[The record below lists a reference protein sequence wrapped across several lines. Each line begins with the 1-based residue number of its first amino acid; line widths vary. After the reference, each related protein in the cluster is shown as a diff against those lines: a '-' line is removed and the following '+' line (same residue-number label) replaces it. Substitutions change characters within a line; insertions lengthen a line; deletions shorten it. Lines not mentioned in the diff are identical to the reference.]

1 MTKRFHFDSPAEHYR
16 AGAAV
21 VWCFDDRFT
30 LAVEKFLKRSAIGR
44 VDSIR
49 VAGGVKPLAS
59 PGDESERNF
68 VLEQLRLSRKLHST
82 ERVILISHADC
93 GAYGGLARFAG
104 DAPTEREH
112 HLDELSRARQSV
124 QSALPEVAVDCL
136 FVDFDGVWEAET
148 AGATDAA
155 RTDKPRCAT

>member
-1 MTKRFHFDSPAEHYR
+1 MTKRFHFDSPAEVYR

-30 LAVEKFLKRSAIGR
+30 LAVQKFLKRSAIGR

-68 VLEQLRLSRKLHST
+68 VIEQLRLSRKLHST
-82 ERVILISHADC
+82 ERVILVSHADC
-93 GAYGGLARFAG
+93 GAYGGRARFAG
-104 DAPTEREH
+104 DAIAEREYH
-112 HLDELSRARQSV
+112 CAELARARNLI
-124 QSALPEVAVDCL
+124 QSALPEVTVECL

-148 AGATDAA
+148 AGATAA
-155 RTDKPRCAT
+155 D